1 MNCTYSKDIEK
12 SCNHV
17 VWNSR
22 TVLTLLI
29 CLAVPL
35 LVGGLSSFITRNAM
49 MTFNLMNKP
58 PLAPPAWLF
67 PIAWTILYIM
77 MGLASFLIY
86 KSTDESSYIGMT
98 IYIIQLILNFVWSLI
113 FFRLNAY
120 VFAAVWLAFLLIMIV
135 SLIINTAKY
144 SKAAMLML
152 IPYGL
157 WCCFA
162 MYLNVGIAM
171 LN

>member
-1 MNCTYSKDIEK
+1 MNCTYSNNIEK
-12 SCNHV
+12 S
-17 VWNSR
+17 R
-22 TVLTLLI
+22 DIITLFI
-29 CLAVPL
+29 CIAVPL
-35 LVGGLSSFITRNAM
+35 FVGGLSALITRNAM
-49 MTFNLMNKP
+49 TTFYLMSKP

-77 MGLASFLIY
+77 MGIASFLIY
-86 KSTDESSYIGMT
+86 RSTDESSYIGMT
-98 IYIIQLILNFVWSLI
+98 VYIIQLILNFVWSLI

-120 VFAAVWLAFLLIMIV
+120 VFAAVWLAFMLIMVIA
-135 SLIINTAKY
+135 LIANTVKY
-144 SKAAMLML
+144 SKAAMFML